1 MERTMHSF
9 YTKLRAT
16 VGQTTQTIKEKLE
29 DILKMHTVKVADMA
43 EMIQTHPN
51 SVMSEQT
58 LLYITYRTYRL
69 NVEKNMVL
77 YMETKVT
84 SQAEKKAVNG
94 ERILAIE
101 IRSLSQSLFSYR
113 SYENKVDLQEPVKV
127 EHFIENLIHDYKENS
142 PTGEPCPW
150 AKTEA

>member
-29 DILKMHTVKVADMA
+29 DILKMHTVKVA

-69 NVEKNMVL
+69 NVENMGL

-113 SYENKVDLQEPVKV
+113 SYENKVDLQKPVKV
-127 EHFIENLIHDYKENS
+127 EHFLENLIHDYKENS

>member
-1 MERTMHSF
+1 MERTMHSY

-69 NVEKNMVL
+69 NVENMGL

-113 SYENKVDLQEPVKV
+113 SYENKVDLICKNQ
-127 EHFIENLIHDYKENS
+127 
-142 PTGEPCPW
+142 
-150 AKTEA
+150 